1 MAAVEGTTPADLLS
15 RPLHAITEVFGVDG
29 LRERFRLE
37 VERLDEADRPRL
49 HRALARAA
57 ELHRDDVRVREPYLN
72 HLLRVTIRIM
82 CYYRVRDSDVL
93 VAALLHDSVE
103 DHAAELARGVASD
116 PAGDEP
122 AGVDADEV
130 TEAAFAV
137 LRREFGGRVADLVR
151 SVTNPRYTPDRDRD
165 EQYREHVAAALDRD
179 PYARLIKLSD
189 FTDNGTGIIHSSGPK
204 LEHWAAKYLP
214 LVPVLRDLARRPD
227 TPLDDEA
234 RAHVLGQLDLAE
246 RRLAAI
252 VHG

>member
-1 MAAVEGTTPADLLS
+1 MAAVEGTTPADLLA

-93 VAALLHDSVE
+93 VAALLHDAVE
-103 DHAAELARGVASD
+103 DHAAELAVGAIPPDHPHVV
-116 PAGDEP
+116 DE
-122 AGVDADEV
+122 DEV

-137 LRREFGGRVADLVR
+137 LRREFGDRVASLVR
-151 SVTNPRYTPDRDRD
+151 SVTNPRYAPDRDPD
-165 EQYREHVAAALDRD
+165 EQYREHVAAALERD

-189 FTDNGTGIIHSSGPK
+189 FTDNGTGIIHSTGPK
-204 LEHWAAKYLP
+204 VERWAAKYLP
-214 LVPVLRDLARRPD
+214 LVPVLRDFARRPD
-227 TPLDDEA
+227 TPLDDQA
-234 RAHVLGQLDLAE
+234 RSHVLSQLDLAE
-246 RRLAAI
+246 QRLAAI